1 MDTHKIVAHTNVIKI
16 QVGNI
21 QRAFKKQLTV
31 ALTNNVYLGKS
42 TPALEDK
49 SCSGGGARQS
59 RRLKAKKAFE
69 ASEGESDEPLAKKS
83 CAVLPTKPTKKSQ

>member
-1 MDTHKIVAHTNVIKI
+1 MDTYKIVAHTNVIKI

>member
-1 MDTHKIVAHTNVIKI
+1 MK
-16 QVGNI
+16 
-21 QRAFKKQLTV
+21 LW
-31 ALTNNVYLGKS
+31 GKS
-42 TPALEDK
+42 TSAVEDK

-83 CAVLPTKPTKKSQ
+83 CAVLPTKPTKKSQKALQSFNNTATLEKIARQKVP

>member
-1 MDTHKIVAHTNVIKI
+1 MDTYKIVAHTNVIKI

-49 SCSGGGARQS
+49 ICSGGGARQS